1 MKLLRCRKCG
11 ATITTNDE
19 VMRNYMEEIDR
30 LTRLAIKDRKN
41 GPFYQM
47 QAASLKKIVTQIMHL
62 TAQNDEKM
70 RIVTN
75 ELAFLNDYVR
85 EHHLVPDE
93 KLWELRDAARER
105 ARKRIAEDEKKI
117 EELYGNF
124 NSILGNR
131 SRRDPT
137 ENKALRGYAP

>member
-19 VMRNYMEEIDR
+19 VMRNYMEEIER
-30 LTRLAIKDRKN
+30 LTKLSIRDKKN
-41 GPFYQM
+41 KTAYQM
-47 QAASLKKIVTQIMHL
+47 QAASLRKIASQIMHL
-62 TAQNDEKM
+62 TDQNDEILRVK
-70 RIVTN
+70 TN
-75 ELAFLNDYVR
+75 EIAVLNDYIR
-85 EHHLVPDE
+85 ENGLIPDE
-93 KLWELRDAARER
+93 KLWELRDFARER

-124 NSILGNR
+124 NSILSNS

-137 ENKALRGYAP
+137 EKKVLKGMKG

>member
-41 GPFYQM
+41 SPAYLS
-47 QAASLKKIVTQIMHL
+47 QAANLRKVMTQIMHL
-62 TAQNDEKM
+62 TAQIDESS
-70 RIVTN
+70 RIKAN
-75 ELAFLNDYVR
+75 ELAFLNNYVR

-93 KLWELRDAARER
+93 KLWELRDAAREQ

-124 NSILGNR
+124 NSILCNR

-137 ENKALRGYAP
+137 ENAALRKMKK

>member
-30 LTRLAIKDRKN
+30 LTKLAIKDRKN
-41 GPFYQM
+41 GPSYQM

-62 TAQNDEKM
+62 TAQNDEAL
-70 RIVTN
+70 RIKSN
-75 ELAFLNDYVR
+75 EIAMLNDYIR
-85 EHHLVPDE
+85 EHHLIPDE

-105 ARKRIAEDEKKI
+105 AYKRIAEDEKKI

-137 ENKALRGYAP
+137 EKKALKGVK

>member
-30 LTRLAIKDRKN
+30 LTRLAIKDKRN
-41 GPFYQM
+41 GPAYLS
-47 QAASLKKIVTQIMHL
+47 QAANLRKVVTQIMHL
-62 TAQNDEKM
+62 TASVDESS
-70 RIVTN
+70 RIKSN
-75 ELAFLNDYVR
+75 ELAFLNDYIR
-85 EHHLVPDE
+85 ENHLIPDE

-137 ENKALRGYAP
+137 ENKALRRKE